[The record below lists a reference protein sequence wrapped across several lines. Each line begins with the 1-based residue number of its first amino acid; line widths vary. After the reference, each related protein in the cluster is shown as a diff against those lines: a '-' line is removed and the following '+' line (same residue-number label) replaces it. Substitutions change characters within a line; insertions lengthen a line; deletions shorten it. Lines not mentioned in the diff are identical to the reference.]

1 MQKEKK
7 IYIRELF
14 FKIFSNWRTIIIWM
28 IVFAVLANIFFCVK
42 YYRALS
48 AVAEKKEQTEE
59 IDISTYRNALS
70 EDEAKDVE
78 NNFDMYLKHRDAY
91 DKLMEYC
98 NHSIYMNLDPN
109 NVPMVQMEY
118 NINNCDFAKDYIN
131 LLSSQIQNNNVAKT
145 IIDELGLDT
154 KPSYIWELVEFVDAG
169 QDTIQNDT
177 TAVIEQ
183 EKDNNSLVMIVKVK
197 GETLDFAKQM
207 SDILN
212 NEILNITN
220 DLKKQYGAVQIEII
234 GEIQSTIVDEALLI
248 RQQDYS
254 GRVHNIKSYFENI
267 KSSMTASQESYY
279 NALIDD
285 YEMDNGIQETETQQE
300 TEVATEETTMQ
311 YFNIKYIIA
320 GLFLGAVLACCYI
333 CVPYVFGNKF
343 QTPYEVSDC
352 FGITLLGTVEGEKK
366 KKRKNI
372 IDKQINRY
380 FRKDDIS
387 GSLKEKMIMIET
399 NIDIICKKKGFRR
412 IFVTSSVQTNKVKII
427 KDMLLDLGK
436 EKGLEFTL
444 GESILTSNTSLER
457 LSESEGVVFIEEIA
471 STNLEDINEE
481 VNVCKKYD
489 VPIIG
494 MIVGE

>member
-1 MQKEKK
+1 MQREKK
-7 IYIRELF
+7 IYIKELF
-14 FKIFSNWRTIIIWM
+14 FKIFSSWRTIIIWM

-48 AVAEKKEQTEE
+48 AATKQKEQTEE
-59 IDISTYRNALS
+59 VDISTYRNALS
-70 EDEAKDVE
+70 DDDAKDVE
-78 NNFDMYLKHRDAY
+78 NNFDMYVKHKSAY
-91 DKLMEYC
+91 DRLMEYC
-98 NHSIYMNLDPN
+98 TDSIYMNLDPN
-109 NVPMVQMEY
+109 SVPTIQMEY
-118 NINNCDFAKDYIN
+118 SVSNCDFAKDYIN
-131 LLSSQIQNNNVAKT
+131 LLSSQIQSDNIAQD
-145 IIDELGLDT
+145 IIDELNLDIS
-154 KPSYIWELVEFVDAG
+154 PSYIWELVEFTDAE
-169 QDTIQNDT
+169 QDISQSDT
-177 TAVIEQ
+177 TAIIQ
-183 EKDNNSLVMIVKVK
+183 EESNSLMMIVKVK
-197 GETLDFAKQM
+197 GESLDSANQM
-207 SDILN
+207 ADILN
-212 NEILNITN
+212 NEILSVTN
-220 DLKKQYGAVQIEII
+220 NLREQYGAVQIEEI
-234 GEIQSTIVDEALLI
+234 GKIESTVLDDTLLI

-254 GRVHNIKSYFENI
+254 GRINNLKSYLENI

-285 YEMDNGIQETETQQE
+285 YEINNGIQETETQQE
-300 TEVATEETTMQ
+300 TEATTETTMQ

-352 FGITLLGTVEGEKK
+352 FGITVLGTVEGEKK

-412 IFVTSSVQTNKVKII
+412 IFVTSSVQTDKVKMI
-427 KDMLLDLGK
+427 KAMLLDLEK
-436 EKGLEFTL
+436 QKGLELIL

-481 VNVCKKYD
+481 VNICKKYD